1 MERFESLVTVSYEHH
16 IAIVVV
22 SCIIYDMMREISR
35 KSHFFHPPPL
45 FYAPIGGPHQNIR
58 QRLVWKTRIAWLPT
72 GKKSLMIFLAVST
85 QYANVTDS
93 QTNTT
98 LGRVYV

>member
-35 KSHFFHPPPL
+35 KSHFFHPPPYSTPQL
-45 FYAPIGGPHQNIR
+45 GVPIRIFDS
-58 QRLVWKTRIAWLPT
+58 VWY
-72 GKKSLMIFLAVST
+72 GKLE
-85 QYANVTDS
+85 
-93 QTNTT
+93 
-98 LGRVYV
+98 